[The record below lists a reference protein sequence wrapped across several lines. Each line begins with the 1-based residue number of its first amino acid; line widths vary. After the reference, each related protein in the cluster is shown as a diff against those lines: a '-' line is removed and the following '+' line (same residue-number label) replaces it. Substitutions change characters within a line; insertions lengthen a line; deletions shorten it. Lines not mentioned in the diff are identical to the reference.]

1 MQRRRKAEDMKKAK
15 VVKANAAPGSEMLLK
30 REKDED
36 KLLRNERAL
45 HAAPAPSS
53 AAARVAGAL
62 QVSEGWVA
70 AAVASLRLIGKR
82 RV

>member
-15 VVKANAAPGSEMLLK
+15 VVKANATPGSEMLLK

-36 KLLRNERAL
+36 KLLRTERAL

-53 AAARVAGAL
+53 AARVAGAAAL
-62 QVSEGWVA
+62 QVRVGW
-70 AAVASLRLIGKR
+70 R
-82 RV
+82 RPSRRCA

>member
-15 VVKANAAPGSEMLLK
+15 VVKANATPGSEMLLK

-36 KLLRNERAL
+36 KLLRNEQAL

-53 AAARVAGAL
+53 AARVAGAL
-62 QVSEGWVA
+62 QVRAV